1 MQKAKLRKIYTIRER
16 DLLVLSQ
23 TYIIVTF
30 QNSSSSAV
38 LRYVHLHVN
47 PFLILGFQMTSPK
60 FKLINYREVLVLTA
74 RTHFRFE
81 RVLCFAI
88 EDDCDAAV

>member
-16 DLLVLSQ
+16 YLLVLSQ

-38 LRYVHLHVN
+38 LRYGHLHVN
-47 PFLILGFQMTSPK
+47 PFRILGFQMTSPK
-60 FKLINYREVLVLTA
+60 FKVIYYREVLLTA
-74 RTHFRFE
+74 LTNFRFE

-88 EDDCDAAV
+88 EDD

>member
-38 LRYVHLHVN
+38 LRYVNLHVN

-60 FKLINYREVLVLTA
+60 FKVIYYREVLLTA
-74 RTHFRFE
+74 LTNFRFE

-88 EDDCDAAV
+88 EDD